1 MRPKPSSVDAYL
13 KDFSGEVRKALD
25 SIRATIREALPDGEE
40 TISYGIPVY
49 KINGTYA
56 IYFAGFKS
64 HVSVYPIPPGSES
77 FLKKIEP
84 YQHGKGTLRFSLVK
98 PLPLALIASVAK
110 NGRKAARE
118 PARQSQSAESCKAK
132 AEFCKAFCQTRS

>member
-1 MRPKPSSVDAYL
+1 MRAKPASVDAYL
-13 KDFSGEVRKALD
+13 KGFSGEVRRALD
-25 SIRATIREALPDGEE
+25 SIRATILEVLPDAEE

-77 FLKKIEP
+77 FVKKIQP
-84 YQHGKGTLRFSLVK
+84 YQHGKGTLRSSLGE
-98 PLPLALIASVAK
+98 PLPLTLIAAVAK
-110 NGRKAARE
+110 NGKKAAL
-118 PARQSQSAESCKAK
+118 ARTKK
-132 AEFCKAFCQTRS
+132 PKR

>member
-110 NGRKAARE
+110 NGRKAAR
-118 PARQSQSAESCKAK
+118 ARTTKPK
-132 AEFCKAFCQTRS
+132 R